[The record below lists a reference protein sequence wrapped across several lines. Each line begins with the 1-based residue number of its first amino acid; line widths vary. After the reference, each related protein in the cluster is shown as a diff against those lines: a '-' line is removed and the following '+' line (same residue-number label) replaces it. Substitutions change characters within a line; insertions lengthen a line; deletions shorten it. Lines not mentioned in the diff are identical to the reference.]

1 MRTIYPMSNSNQIT
15 KDYYYTVLEM
25 QNNGTTNLRVSKNF
39 INNGSYHRVT
49 YHLITSK

>member
-1 MRTIYPMSNSNQIT
+1 MTKCFPMTRSNQIT

-39 INNGSYHRVT
+39 RNNGSYHRVT
-49 YHLITSK
+49 YHLISSK